1 MLDKLATVREK
12 LSPGLRKLISN
23 TIWMFADRFF
33 RLFIAFFVSVWV
45 ARYLGPAQF
54 GLYNY
59 AFTIIGILIPFAKLG
74 LDQILIRNLARD
86 PTCKDETLGTAFV
99 LKITGGVVT
108 SVLAVV
114 TIFLLRP
121 DNNLSHQLVGI
132 MAVGSIFQ
140 ASEIITFWFDSQTR
154 AKYGVWARNAS
165 YLLAGLIK
173 IVLIQIQAPLI
184 AFAWATL
191 VEAFLGAIALMIVYQ
206 TDGNLLKAWRY
217 SFHRAKELL
226 QDSWPLIFS
235 SLAILIYMQIDQ
247 IMIGQ
252 IMGDRE
258 VGLYSVVVKLSEVW
272 YFLPGVITNSVFPSV
287 VRAKA
292 VSEKLYYDRFQ
303 KLFNLMSVLAYA
315 AALLF
320 SLSSNLLVTSIY
332 GSQYAEVGPV
342 IAVYVWAG
350 VFVSLGLA
358 TSLWI
363 TTEGLM
369 RFLPIISTSGAVIN
383 IVLNYF
389 LIPKYGIMGATIATV
404 ISQFVSSCG
413 AYAIHPKT
421 RKIFVMQIK
430 AMTMPG
436 LPSKEW
442 FK

>member
-33 RLFIAFFVSVWV
+33 RLFVAFFVSVWV

-86 PTCKDETLGTAFV
+86 PSCKDETLGTAFV
-99 LKITGGVVT
+99 LKITGGFVT

-121 DNNLSHQLVGI
+121 DNNLSHWLVGI

-191 VEAFLGAIALMIVYQ
+191 VEASLGAIALMIVYQ

-217 SFHRAKELL
+217 SFQRAKELL

-292 VSEKLYYDRFQ
+292 VSEKLYYERFQ

-369 RFLPIISTSGAVIN
+369 RFLPIISTSGAGIN

>member
-33 RLFIAFFVSVWV
+33 RLFVAFFVSVWV

-86 PTCKDETLGTAFV
+86 PSCKDETLGTAFV
-99 LKITGGVVT
+99 LKITGGFVT

-121 DNNLSHQLVGI
+121 DNNLSHWLVGI

-191 VEAFLGAIALMIVYQ
+191 VEASLGAIALMIVYQ

-217 SFHRAKELL
+217 SFQCAKELL

-292 VSEKLYYDRFQ
+292 VSEKLYYERFQ

-332 GSQYAEVGPV
+332 GSQYAEVGPM

-369 RFLPIISTSGAVIN
+369 RFLPIISTSGAGIN

-430 AMTMPG
+430 ALTMPG